1 MDGQHKI
8 VDWVVTDRTDKD
20 CGRQMISMEKTVH
33 GAANPRIARTA
44 RQADRLTRRCVD
56 SLTARSNG
64 MATARRRS
72 RATPN
77 SRRRSPKA
85 CSGIH
90 LCQNKTTR
98 AQRSDKTA
106 SVVYDMS

>member
-8 VDWVVTDRTDKD
+8 VDWVVTDRTDKEG
-20 CGRQMISMEKTVH
+20 GRQISMEKTVY

-44 RQADRLTRRCVD
+44 RQADRLTRMSVD
-56 SLTARSNG
+56 SSTARSNG
-64 MATARRRS
+64 MATSHRRN

-77 SRRRSPKA
+77 SRMRSPKA

-98 AQRSDKTA
+98 AQRSEKN
-106 SVVYDMS
+106 SKCSI